1 MLIIL
6 RLQSYSTSTH
16 TNCLIQLLKS
26 GWLRS
31 FVSTEARIL
40 QRLLYLSSGY
50 FKKFSKFLYQLQPL
64 ALRST
69 WRLTSAGGEFYSVT
83 TCCQLPFSP
92 LPIQTSEPK
101 PFLAAYFVQLI
112 DYQGVFRFVCAG
124 SGANY
129 RQIQRG
135 VKHLFNETV
144 ISVKNQLIS
153 EKANL
158 AAHPFARN

>member
-50 FKKFSKFLYQLQPL
+50 FKKFSKFPDQLQPL

-69 WRLTSAGGEFYSVT
+69 WCLTSAGGEFYSVT

-92 LPIQTSEPK
+92 LSIQASEPK
-101 PFLAAYFVQLI
+101 HSSLLTSKEFSVSSAPEVGRIIDRSRGASSTYFKAPPEYAQLAVFLLTEHAYRALI
-112 DYQGVFRFVCAG
+112 
-124 SGANY
+124 
-129 RQIQRG
+129 
-135 VKHLFNETV
+135 
-144 ISVKNQLIS
+144 
-153 EKANL
+153 
-158 AAHPFARN
+158 

>member
-40 QRLLYLSSGY
+40 QRPLYLSSGY
-50 FKKFSKFLYQLQPL
+50 FKKFSKFPLQLQPL
-64 ALRST
+64 ALRLT

-83 TCCQLPFSP
+83 ICCQPPFSP
-92 LPIQTSEPK
+92 LSIQASEPK
-101 PFLAAYFVQLI
+101 HSSLLTSSNSLI
-112 DYQGVFRFVCAG
+112 LKEF
-124 SGANY
+124 
-129 RQIQRG
+129 
-135 VKHLFNETV
+135 
-144 ISVKNQLIS
+144 SVSSAPEVGRIIDRS
-153 EKANL
+153 
-158 AAHPFARN
+158 

>member
-50 FKKFSKFLYQLQPL
+50 FKKFSKFPYQLQPL

-92 LPIQTSEPK
+92 LPIQASEPK
-101 PFLAAYFVQLI
+101 HSSLLTSSNSLI
-112 DYQGVFRFVCAG
+112 IKEF
-124 SGANY
+124 
-129 RQIQRG
+129 
-135 VKHLFNETV
+135 
-144 ISVKNQLIS
+144 SVSSAPEVGRIIDRS
-153 EKANL
+153 RRASIANL
-158 AAHPFARN
+158 NFSRKTKNFRNISDFLLFIWAHG